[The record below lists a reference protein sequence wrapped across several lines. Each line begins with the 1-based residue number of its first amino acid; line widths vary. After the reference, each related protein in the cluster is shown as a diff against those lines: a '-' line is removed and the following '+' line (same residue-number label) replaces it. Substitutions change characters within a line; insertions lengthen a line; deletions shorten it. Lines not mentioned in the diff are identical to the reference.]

1 MSRLSAFFALFSML
15 LSAGLLS
22 SCEIETQATGIV
34 RDAFSKEPLDSV
46 RVIEFAVQ
54 KKDQFMVAEGY
65 TDSTGRF
72 DIGGGLFGGGPRK
85 TRLVIVVDK
94 EGYTPTSVE
103 NFYTDLSVEL
113 IPHQ

>member
-1 MSRLSAFFALFSML
+1 MRKLNTRVYLTTILAV
-15 LSAGLLS
+15 AGILT
-22 SCEIETQATGIV
+22 SCEIDTQATGIV
-34 RDAFSKEPLDSV
+34 RDAFSKVPLDSV

-65 TDSTGRF
+65 TDSTGKF
-72 DIGGGLFGGGPRK
+72 YLEGGLFGGGPRK

-103 NFYTDLSVEL
+103 NFYTDLLVEL

>member
-1 MSRLSAFFALFSML
+1 MSKYSIRLLLFTLLVFAGTL
-15 LSAGLLS
+15 G
-22 SCEIETQATGIV
+22 SCEMETLATGIV
-34 RDAFSKEPLDSV
+34 RDAVSKEPLDSV
-46 RVIEFAVQ
+46 RVIELAVQ
-54 KKDQFMVAEGY
+54 KKNQFMVAEGY

-72 DIGGGLFGGGPRK
+72 FIEGGLFGGGPRK

-94 EGYTPTSVE
+94 EGYAPTFVE